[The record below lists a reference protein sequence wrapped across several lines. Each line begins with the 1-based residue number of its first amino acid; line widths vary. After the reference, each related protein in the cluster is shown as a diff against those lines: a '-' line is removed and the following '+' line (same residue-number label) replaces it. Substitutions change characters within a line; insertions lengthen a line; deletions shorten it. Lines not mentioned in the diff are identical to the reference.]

1 MKRLIT
7 VLAAISLP
15 FGACFA
21 QEHFISVGG
30 DILERGELRIGGVSE
45 ETEKPDGDMAAFI
58 VNRARVNVDYKWKNT
73 IETCFTAQYSGTW
86 GMADGSLSIYEAW
99 GQVNFGKG
107 FFTKLGRQALSYD
120 DERMFGSD
128 DWSMTGSVHDALK
141 LGYEGHGHK
150 IHLIGAYNQN
160 PDNIEGGTFFT
171 GGIQPYK
178 FMQSLWY
185 HYDVPTFPLGVSLLF
200 MNVGMQGEPQE
211 DVQPVWWQ
219 QVAGAYLEFNP
230 GRWKV
235 KADAYMQFGTHET
248 GIPLRAWM
256 ASGKVSYAALPSL
269 SVYLGY
275 DYMSG
280 DTDYAVPA
288 GGQIGLQRHDVI
300 RGFSSVY
307 GSHHKFYGA
316 MDFFYVSD
324 YYHGFT
330 PGLQNLYAGVNWE
343 PIKNWGIDLSYH
355 FLATGAKLRNA
366 DMPLGHEVEFSTG
379 YSFNKY
385 LSLSAGYSF
394 MYGTETMVV
403 LKRSSDNRM
412 LNWAWLMLRITPS
425 FSR

>member
-1 MKRLIT
+1 
-7 VLAAISLP
+7 
-15 FGACFA
+15 
-21 QEHFISVGG
+21 
-30 DILERGELRIGGVSE
+30 
-45 ETEKPDGDMAAFI
+45 
-58 VNRARVNVDYKWKNT
+58 
-73 IETCFTAQYSGTW
+73 
-86 GMADGSLSIYEAW
+86 
-99 GQVNFGKG
+99 
-107 FFTKLGRQALSYD
+107 
-120 DERMFGSD
+120 MFGSD
-128 DWSMTGSVHDALK
+128 DWSITGSVHDALK

-178 FMQSLWY
+178 FMQLLWY

-256 ASGKVSYAALPSL
+256 ASGKVSYAASPSL

-280 DTDYAVPA
+280 DTNYAVPP
-288 GGQIGLQRHDVI
+288 GGKIGLQRHDVI
-300 RGFSSVY
+300 RGFSSLY

-330 PGLQNLYAGVNWE
+330 HGLQNLYAGVNWE